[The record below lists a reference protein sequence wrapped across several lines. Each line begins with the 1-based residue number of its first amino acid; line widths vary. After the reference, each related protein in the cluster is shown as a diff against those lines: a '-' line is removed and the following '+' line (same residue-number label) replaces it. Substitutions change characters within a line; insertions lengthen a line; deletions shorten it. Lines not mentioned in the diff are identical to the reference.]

1 MQFKYR
7 NPFPFLGMMLA
18 LLEMAQSAMPQ
29 RTTKTTGPNTKQGTQ
44 RVSIQHCINIKRKQ
58 LRKYVVKFRKCL
70 SKLRIPSRVLVMY
83 QSRSVARGFIML
95 KPIKNI
101 WKSNMYLTL
110 LLYFLNSEWLRPW
123 SDCKYAQ
130 ASLRLCCSQSRKVRV
145 SRVFVHMM
153 LNPRLPGLRLAT
165 CLPVRKK
172 NIYLYW
178 WFKSLKL
185 EPNRAK
191 LLCCKTYTP

>member
-7 NPFPFLGMMLA
+7 NQFPFLGMVLA
-18 LLEMAQSAMPQ
+18 LLEMAQNATPQ

-70 SKLRIPSRVLVMY
+70 SKLRIPSLVLVMY

-101 WKSNMYLTL
+101 WRSNMYLTL
-110 LLYFLNSEWLRPW
+110 LLYFLDSE
-123 SDCKYAQ
+123 
-130 ASLRLCCSQSRKVRV
+130 
-145 SRVFVHMM
+145 
-153 LNPRLPGLRLAT
+153 
-165 CLPVRKK
+165 
-172 NIYLYW
+172 
-178 WFKSLKL
+178 
-185 EPNRAK
+185 
-191 LLCCKTYTP
+191 